1 MTGWLENLAPMLL
14 IACFALMALGLA
26 QLARIQKEAI
36 AHHRG
41 VTREEANRI
50 YNRDYTDGD
59 GASFS
64 WREMR
69 DYCRQTGAS
78 SRLQLWILVVV
89 AAICGG
95 IGSILLDQMLR
106 N

>member
-1 MTGWLENLAPMLL
+1 MDISYLPSALI
-14 IACFALMALGLA
+14 IACFALLMLGFA

-36 AHHRG
+36 AHLRG
-41 VTREEANRI
+41 VSREEANRI
-50 YNRDYTDGD
+50 YSRDYSDGD
-59 GASFS
+59 GARFS

-78 SRLQLWILVVV
+78 SRLHLWLLVVV

-95 IGSILLDQMLR
+95 IGSILLDQMMR